1 MSHQTAGFC
10 KMGAPDRPIMRLSR
24 LPLTTLKETPADA
37 EVVSHQLML
46 RAGLIRM
53 LAAGLYSWMPFGLK
67 VARKVETI
75 VREEMDRSGAV
86 ELLMPAVQPAELW
99 HESGRWEQYGPELLR
114 FADRHEREFCFGP
127 THEEVITDIARRELK
142 SYRQLPVNYY
152 QIQTKFRDEI
162 RPRFGVMRARE
173 FVMKDA
179 YSFHLD
185 SASLDEAY
193 EEMRLAYCR
202 IFDRLGLEYR
212 YVRADSGAIG
222 GALSHEF
229 HVLADSGEDEIVYS
243 EQSDYAAN
251 VEQAPAPAPESPRPE
266 PTQEMKEVDTPGQH
280 TIEEVSEFLGTPP
293 EQSVKTLIVQGEED
307 GSLVALILRGDHRL
321 NAVKAAKIEGIRSPL
336 CFADE
341 AEVRE
346 KLGCPVGSL
355 GPAGLDLPLYVD
367 ASAAVLS
374 DFVCGANREGV
385 HYTGVNW
392 ERDADPEQVCDI
404 RNLEDGEPSPDG
416 SGPVRSARGIEVGH
430 IFQLGDKYSQAMN
443 CTVLNPD
450 GKEQVVTMG
459 CYGIG
464 ITRIVAAAI
473 EQNHDEQ
480 GIIWPDAMAPFSVL
494 LCPIGADRDDTV
506 RTTTET
512 LYQQCQEA
520 GIEVLMDDR
529 DLRPGVMFAEADLVG
544 IPHRVVISPRTLE
557 QGRLEYRHRRNL
569 DEAEDV
575 AVDGLLEFLQ
585 ARITP
590 N

>member
-1 MSHQTAGFC
+1 
-10 KMGAPDRPIMRLSR
+10 MRLSR

-67 VARKVETI
+67 VVHKVEAV

-114 FADRHEREFCFGP
+114 FADRHQRDFCFGP

-152 QIQTKFRDEI
+152 QVQTKFRDEI

-185 SASLDEAY
+185 SASLDETY
-193 EEMRLAYCR
+193 EEMRRAYCR

-251 VEQAPAPAPESPRPE
+251 VEQAPTPAPQSPRAE
-266 PTQEMKEVDTPGQH
+266 PTQELQEVETPDQR

-307 GSLVALILRGDHRL
+307 GSLAALILRGDHRL

-341 AEVRE
+341 AEVHE

-355 GPAGLDLPLYVD
+355 GPAGLELPLYVD

-374 DFVCGANREGV
+374 DFVCGANREGA
-385 HYTGVNW
+385 HCTGVNW
-392 ERDADPEQVCDI
+392 GRDAHLGQVCDL
-404 RNLEDGEPSPDG
+404 RNLEDGELSPDG

-430 IFQLGDKYSQAMN
+430 IFQLGDKYSHAMN

-494 LCPIGADRDDTV
+494 LCPIGADRDDAV
-506 RTTTET
+506 HAATET
-512 LYQQCQEA
+512 LYRQCRET
-520 GIEVLMDDR
+520 GIEALLDDR
-529 DLRPGVMFAEADLVG
+529 GLRPGVMFAEADLVG
-544 IPHRVVISPRTLE
+544 IPHRVVISRRTLE
-557 QGRLEYRHRRNL
+557 RGRLEYRHRRNL
-569 DEAEDV
+569 DKAEDA

-590 N
+590 D

>member
-1 MSHQTAGFC
+1 
-10 KMGAPDRPIMRLSR
+10 MRLSR

-53 LAAGLYSWMPFGLK
+53 LAAGLYNWMPLGLK
-67 VARKVETI
+67 VVRKVETI

-99 HESGRWEQYGPELLR
+99 RESGRWEQYGPELLR
-114 FADRHEREFCFGP
+114 LADRHQREFCFGP

-185 SASLDEAY
+185 SASLDETY
-193 EEMRLAYCR
+193 EAMRLAYCR
-202 IFDRLGLEYR
+202 IFDRLGLDYR

-251 VEQAPAPAPESPRPE
+251 VEQAPAPAPQSPRPA
-266 PTQEMKEVDTPGQH
+266 PTQEIIEVDTPGQH
-280 TIEEVSEFLGTPP
+280 TIEEVSRFLGTPP
-293 EQSVKTLIVQGEED
+293 EQSVKTLIVRGEED
-307 GSLVALILRGDHRL
+307 SSLVALILRGDHRL
-321 NAVKAAKIEGIRSPL
+321 NAAKAAKLDGIRSPL
-336 CFADE
+336 YFADE

-355 GPAGLDLPLYVD
+355 GPVDLDLPLYVD

-385 HYTGVNW
+385 HCTGVNW
-392 ERDADPEQVCDI
+392 GRDANPDQVCDI

-430 IFQLGDKYSQAMN
+430 IFQLGDKYSQAMD
-443 CTVLNPD
+443 CTVLDPD
-450 GKEQVVTMG
+450 GKQRIVTMG

-473 EQNHDEQ
+473 EQNHDEH

-494 LCPIGADRDDTV
+494 LCPIGADRDAAV
-506 RTTTET
+506 RDLAET
-512 LYQQCQEA
+512 LYRQCREL
-520 GIEVLMDDR
+520 GIETLLDDR
-529 DLRPGVMFAEADLVG
+529 GLRPGVMFAEADLLG

-557 QGRLEYRHRRNL
+557 QEKLEYRHRRGR
-569 DEAEDV
+569 DESEEV
-575 AVDGLLEFLQ
+575 PIDGLAEFLGE
-585 ARITP
+585 RITP
-590 N
+590 R

>member
-1 MSHQTAGFC
+1 
-10 KMGAPDRPIMRLSR
+10 MRLSR

-127 THEEVITDIARRELK
+127 THEEVITDIARRELR

-185 SASLDEAY
+185 SASLNEAY

-293 EQSVKTLIVQGEED
+293 EQSVKTLIVQGEEG

-341 AEVRE
+341 AEIRE

-355 GPAGLDLPLYVD
+355 GPAGLGLPLYVD

-392 ERDADPEQVCDI
+392 ERDADPERVCDL

-494 LCPIGADRDDTV
+494 LCPIGADRDDAV

-529 DLRPGVMFAEADLVG
+529 NLRPGVMFAEADLVG

-569 DEAEDV
+569 DESEDV

>member
-1 MSHQTAGFC
+1 M
-10 KMGAPDRPIMRLSR
+10 MGAPDRPIMRLSR

-185 SASLDEAY
+185 PASLDETY

-355 GPAGLDLPLYVD
+355 GPAGIDLPLYVD

-392 ERDADPEQVCDI
+392 GRDANPEQVCDI

-494 LCPIGADRDDTV
+494 LCPIGADRDDAV
-506 RTTTET
+506 RTTAET

-569 DEAEDV
+569 DESEDV

-590 N
+590 S

>member
-1 MSHQTAGFC
+1 
-10 KMGAPDRPIMRLSR
+10 MRLSR

-46 RAGLIRM
+46 RAGLVRM
-53 LAAGLYSWMPFGLK
+53 LAAGLYSWMPLGLK
-67 VARKVETI
+67 IARKVEAV

-86 ELLMPAVQPAELW
+86 ELLMPAIQPAELW
-99 HESGRWEQYGPELLR
+99 HESGRWDQYGPELLR
-114 FADRHEREFCFGP
+114 LADRHQREFCFGP

-185 SASLDEAY
+185 SASLDGTYEA
-193 EEMRLAYCR
+193 MRLAYCR
-202 IFDRLGLEYR
+202 IFDRLGLDYR

-251 VEQAPAPAPESPRPE
+251 VEQAPAPAPQSPRPE
-266 PTQEMKEVDTPGQH
+266 PAQEMKEVDTPGQH

-307 GSLVALILRGDHRL
+307 SSLVALVLRGDHRL
-321 NAVKAAKIEGIRSPL
+321 NVVKAAKLDGVRSPL

-385 HYTGVNW
+385 HCTGVNW
-392 ERDADPEQVCDI
+392 ERDANPGQVCDL

-430 IFQLGDKYSQAMN
+430 IFQLGDKYSQAMD
-443 CTVLNPD
+443 CAVLDPD
-450 GKEQVVTMG
+450 GKRQVVTMG

-473 EQNHDEQ
+473 EQNHDEH

-494 LCPIGADRDDTV
+494 LCPIGADRDAAV
-506 RTTTET
+506 RETAEALYRQCRELGIET
-512 LYQQCQEA
+512 L
-520 GIEVLMDDR
+520 LDDR

-557 QGRLEYRHRRNL
+557 QKKLEYRHRRNR
-569 DEAEDV
+569 DESEEV
-575 AVDGLLEFLQ
+575 PIDGLTGFLSE
-585 ARITP
+585 RITP
-590 N
+590 R

>member
-1 MSHQTAGFC
+1 
-10 KMGAPDRPIMRLSR
+10 MRLSR

-53 LAAGLYSWMPFGLK
+53 LAAGLYSWMPLGLK
-67 VARKVETI
+67 VVRKVETI

-99 HESGRWEQYGPELLR
+99 RESGRWEQYGPELLR
-114 FADRHEREFCFGP
+114 LADRHQREFCFGP

-185 SASLDEAY
+185 SASLDETY
-193 EEMRLAYCR
+193 EAMRLAYCR
-202 IFDRLGLEYR
+202 IFDRLGLDYR

-251 VEQAPAPAPESPRPE
+251 VEQAPAPAPQSPRPA

-280 TIEEVSEFLGTPP
+280 TIEEVSRFLGTPP
-293 EQSVKTLIVQGEED
+293 EHSVKTLIVQGEEAS
-307 GSLVALILRGDHRL
+307 SLVALILRGDHRL
-321 NAVKAAKIEGIRSPL
+321 NAAKAAKLDGIRSPL

-367 ASAAVLS
+367 ASAAALS

-385 HYTGVNW
+385 HCTGVNW
-392 ERDADPEQVCDI
+392 GRDANPDQVCDI

-430 IFQLGDKYSQAMN
+430 IFQLGDKYSQAMD
-443 CTVLNPD
+443 CAVLDPD
-450 GKEQVVTMG
+450 GKQQIVTMG

-473 EQNHDEQ
+473 EQNHDEH

-494 LCPIGADRDDTV
+494 LCPIGADRDAAV
-506 RTTTET
+506 RDVAET
-512 LYQQCQEA
+512 LYRQCREF
-520 GIEVLMDDR
+520 GIETLLDDR
-529 DLRPGVMFAEADLVG
+529 GLRPGVMFAEADLLG

-557 QGRLEYRHRRNL
+557 QEKLEYRHRRGR
-569 DEAEDV
+569 DESEEV
-575 AVDGLLEFLQ
+575 PIDGLAGFLGE
-585 ARITP
+585 RITP
-590 N
+590 R

>member
-1 MSHQTAGFC
+1 
-10 KMGAPDRPIMRLSR
+10 MGAPDRPIMRLSR

-266 PTQEMKEVDTPGQH
+266 PAQEMKEVDTPGQR

-336 CFADE
+336 CFAHE

-367 ASAAVLS
+367 ASASVLS

-385 HYTGVNW
+385 HCTGVNW
-392 ERDADPEQVCDI
+392 ERDADPERVCDI

-494 LCPIGADRDDTV
+494 LCPIGADRDDAV

-569 DEAEDV
+569 DAAEDV

-590 N
+590 S

>member
-1 MSHQTAGFC
+1 M
-10 KMGAPDRPIMRLSR
+10 
-24 LPLTTLKETPADA
+24 
-37 EVVSHQLML
+37 
-46 RAGLIRM
+46 
-53 LAAGLYSWMPFGLK
+53 
-67 VARKVETI
+67 
-75 VREEMDRSGAV
+75 
-86 ELLMPAVQPAELW
+86 
-99 HESGRWEQYGPELLR
+99 
-114 FADRHEREFCFGP
+114 
-127 THEEVITDIARRELK
+127 
-142 SYRQLPVNYY
+142 NYY

-193 EEMRLAYCR
+193 EGMRLAYCR

-307 GSLVALILRGDHRL
+307 GSLAALILRGDHRL

-392 ERDADPEQVCDI
+392 GRDADPEQVCDI

-443 CTVLNPD
+443 CTVLNPG

-506 RTTTET
+506 RATTET

-569 DEAEDV
+569 DAAEDV

-590 N
+590 S